1 MRRLTIILAVF
12 LVLAQG
18 VKADENPIEVGSV
31 HWGRDL
37 EKAMKLSGETGKPVF
52 VLFQEVPGCSGC
64 QDFGRTVLTN
74 PLIVEAVEDEFLP
87 VLVYNNRGGEDRQLL
102 ERFGEPAWNYQVVRF
117 LNTEGRDIIPRKDR
131 VWTVSGLATRMLE
144 ALEATHRQVPKY
156 IHALAQESGFGKSD
170 RIKTPEGGEAIFA
183 VPGLT
188 KLQKAKIEAFLSV
201 DKSKA
206 LEWLSPRQRKAL
218 MNAAQKAE
226 AGMSKSGR

>member
-1 MRRLTIILAVF
+1 MIFAAF
-12 LVLAQG
+12 LVLVQG
-18 VKADENPIEVGSV
+18 VNAKENPIEVGSV

-37 EKAMKLSGETGKPVF
+37 ETALKLSDATGRPVF

-64 QDFGRTVLTN
+64 QDFGRTVLSH
-74 PLIVEAVEDEFLP
+74 PLVVEAVEDEFLP
-87 VLVYNNRGGEDRQLL
+87 VLVFNNRGGEDRQLL

-117 LNTEGRDIIPRKDR
+117 LDAEGHDIIPRKDR
-131 VWTVSGLATRMLE
+131 VWTISGLATRMIETLK
-144 ALEATHRQVPKY
+144 AAHRQVPQY
-156 IHALAQESGFGKSD
+156 IHALAQESGFGKSE
-170 RIKTPEGGEAIFA
+170 RIIPPEGGQAIFA

-218 MNAAQKAE
+218 SNAGLKTE